1 MKISRVS
8 SASSAISILV
18 TPQVAGKKKKMLIV
32 KKDDRVKK

>member
-1 MKISRVS
+1 MDLGRGKF
-8 SASSAISILV
+8 V

>member
-1 MKISRVS
+1 MAMLVIH
-8 SASSAISILV
+8 AIIYTMFV

>member
-1 MKISRVS
+1 LLKKRKKYPKS
-8 SASSAISILV
+8 V